1 MLMDLIFIWLN
12 VIPLVSA
19 TLLDMNNDGTFFLD
33 IGEGTYGQMFRQ
45 FGGYERSADQKDS
58 VDARIRRLKGIFI
71 SHLHADHHLGTVT
84 VIDRWNKVLLDPWA
98 VLVGSVIYCGCS

>member
-1 MLMDLIFIWLN
+1 MLMDPYLLH
-12 VIPLVSA
+12 VVPLVSA

-58 VDARIRRLKGIFI
+58 VDDRLKRLKGIFI

-84 VIDRWNKVLLDPWA
+84 IIDRWNNVWLHPYSLKL
-98 VLVGSVIYCGCS
+98 